1 MRAEPESRRSLTKM
15 PTNAKL
21 LWTTKSAVVALLVA
35 ALGFA
40 AMFIG
45 AGPSVAQSE
54 PVRFLDGGMESNF
67 PESVRFYTS
76 FESSVEVEDVRVR
89 FSTGPITTGQYDYLD
104 FTERSESLIDGEL
117 EWRVNTSARYM
128 PPGTTVDFV
137 FEVIDTDGNEHS
149 SEQYSQIMLDSRFE
163 WDVVSRGP
171 IYVYYHGP
179 VQVRAERLAEAGKE
193 SMELMGPIIGSEIE
207 TPIVVTLYNNNAEMI
222 GAVSAR
228 SATISRELI
237 TEGQAFYDHS
247 VVLVLS
253 GNRDIGTLTHELTH
267 ILVGRA
273 AEGSNA
279 LVPLWLNEGLA
290 EFGNLDK
297 GLSYVY
303 YLDWA
308 VDTNRLI
315 PFSRLQTFPGEPN
328 LVIVSYGQSRNF
340 VEYLIENYGPEKIAE
355 TIASIAEGR
364 SGDIAIRNV
373 YGKTVQQLDNEWRE
387 SIGADPYVPP
397 TPTPMPEDEDD
408 GSTSEYKLLTLTPV
422 KGGITV
428 GEAGATPTP
437 DSIATPIPAT
447 PTMEPTEEPQP
458 EVVVKPTATEEPE
471 PEVAPAD
478 ETPQEEPASSGGLCN
493 SNGNGPLEASTLLVG
508 FLIAILFMARRV
520 RK

>member
-1 MRAEPESRRSLTKM
+1 MPKIGKFTLSTKLVGLLLAVASIGAGTLFFDAT
-15 PTNAKL
+15 PTNA
-21 LWTTKSAVVALLVA
+21 
-35 ALGFA
+35 
-40 AMFIG
+40 
-45 AGPSVAQSE
+45 QSE
-54 PVRFLDGGMESNF
+54 AVRFIDGGMTSSF
-67 PESVRFYTS
+67 PESIRFHTS
-76 FESSVEVEDVRVR
+76 FETDVEIEDVRVR
-89 FSTGPITTGQYDYLD
+89 FSTGPATTGQYDYLD
-104 FTERSESLIDGEL
+104 VTERSASLMDGEL
-117 EWRVNTSARYM
+117 EWRVNTSARYI
-128 PPGTTVDFV
+128 PPGTTIDFV
-137 FEVIDTDGNEHS
+137 FEAIDTEGNEYVS
-149 SEQYSQIMLDSRFE
+149 DEYSQIMLDSRFE
-163 WDVVSRGP
+163 WEFVSRGP

-179 VQVRAERLAEAGKE
+179 VQVRAERLAEAAKE
-193 SMELMGPIIGSEIE
+193 SMELMGPITGSEIE

-237 TEGQAFYDHS
+237 TEGQAFFDHS

-273 AEGSNA
+273 ARGSNA

-315 PFSRLQTFPGEPN
+315 PFTRLQTFPGEPN
-328 LVIVSYGQSRNF
+328 MVIVSYGQSRDF
-340 VEYLIENYGPEKIAE
+340 IEYLIETYGGEKIAE
-355 TIASIAEGR
+355 TLASIAEGR

-397 TPTPMPEDEDD
+397 TPTPTPEEGSDD

-428 GEAGATPTP
+428 GEAGASPTP
-437 DSIATPIPAT
+437 EPINTPVPPTATAV
-447 PTMEPTEEPQP
+447 PTEEPEL
-458 EVVVKPTATEEPE
+458 EVAIKATEVKGPDTEPA
-471 PEVAPAD
+471 PEEEQTPA
-478 ETPQEEPASSGGLCN
+478 EEPTTSGGLCN
-493 SNGNGPLEASTLLVG
+493 SNGTGPLEGSAL
-508 FLIAILFMARRV
+508 LIAGLLGALILSRRF
-520 RK
+520 RR

>member
-1 MRAEPESRRSLTKM
+1 MNRAIQLS
-15 PTNAKL
+15 
-21 LWTTKSAVVALLVA
+21 VVAVA
-35 ALGFA
+35 VAIFA
-40 AMFIG
+40 VLAAITYD
-45 AGPSVAQSE
+45 QSATGQE
-54 PVRFLDGGMESNF
+54 SPVRFLDGGLESNF
-67 PESVRFYTS
+67 PEDIRFYTS
-76 FESSVEVEDVRVR
+76 FESDVEIDDVRVR
-89 FSTGPITTGQYDYLD
+89 FTTGPATTGQYDYLD
-104 FTERSESLIDGEL
+104 LTERSESLIDGEL
-117 EWRVNTSARYM
+117 IWRVNTSARYL

-137 FEVIDTDGNEHS
+137 FEAIDEDGNEYL
-149 SEQYSQIMLDSRFE
+149 SEQYSQMVLDARYE

-171 IYVYYHGP
+171 IHIYYHGP
-179 VQVRAERLAEAGKE
+179 VQVRAERLAEAAKE
-193 SMELMGPIIGSEIE
+193 SMELMGPITGSEIE

-273 AEGSNA
+273 AGGSNA

-315 PFSRLQTFPGEPN
+315 PFTRLQSFPGEPN
-328 LVIVSYGQSRNF
+328 MVIVSYGQSRNF
-340 VEYLIENYGPEKIAE
+340 VEYLIETYGPEKIAE

-373 YGKTVQQLDNEWRE
+373 YGKTVQQLDNEWRAK
-387 SIGADPYVPP
+387 IGADPYVPP
-397 TPTPMPEDEDD
+397 TPTPTPEDE
-408 GSTSEYKLLTLTPV
+408 STETSEYKLLTLTPV
-422 KGGITV
+422 KGGISV
-428 GEAGATPTP
+428 GETGSEPTPEPTNTPTP
-437 DSIATPIPAT
+437 IPTA
-447 PTMEPTEEPQP
+447 EPTAET
-458 EVVVKPTATEEPE
+458 EVMVKPTATEESQPE
-471 PEVAPAD
+471 PAQKDDGPE
-478 ETPQEEPASSGGLCN
+478 EEPASSSGLCN
-493 SNGNGPLEASTLLVG
+493 SNGNGPLEASPFLVTLL
-508 FLIAILFMARRV
+508 MAGLYLSRRI
-520 RK
+520 RR

>member
-1 MRAEPESRRSLTKM
+1 MNKAIQLS
-15 PTNAKL
+15 
-21 LWTTKSAVVALLVA
+21 VVALAVA
-35 ALGFA
+35 IFA
-40 AMFIG
+40 VLAAITHD
-45 AGPSVAQSE
+45 QSATGQE
-54 PVRFLDGGMESNF
+54 SPVRFLDGGLESNF
-67 PESVRFYTS
+67 PEDIRFYTS
-76 FESSVEVEDVRVR
+76 FETDVEIDDVRVR
-89 FSTGPITTGQYDYLD
+89 FTTGPATTGQYDYLD
-104 FTERSESLIDGEL
+104 LTERSELLIDGEL
-117 EWRVNTSARYM
+117 IWRVNTSARYL

-137 FEVIDTDGNEHS
+137 FEAIDEDGNEYL
-149 SEQYSQIMLDSRFE
+149 SEQYSQMVLDARYE

-171 IYVYYHGP
+171 IHIYYHGP
-179 VQVRAERLAEAGKE
+179 VQVRAERLAEAAKE
-193 SMELMGPIIGSEIE
+193 SMELMGPITGSEIE

-273 AEGSNA
+273 AGGSNA

-315 PFSRLQTFPGEPN
+315 PFTRLQSFPGEPN
-328 LVIVSYGQSRNF
+328 MVIVSYGQSRNF
-340 VEYLIENYGPEKIAE
+340 VEYLIEAYGPEKIAE

-373 YGKTVQQLDNEWRE
+373 YGKTVQQLDNEWRAK
-387 SIGADPYVPP
+387 IGADPYVPP
-397 TPTPMPEDEDD
+397 TPTPTPEDE
-408 GSTSEYKLLTLTPV
+408 STETSEYKLLTLTPV
-422 KGGITV
+422 KGGISV
-428 GEAGATPTP
+428 GETGSEPTPEPTNTPTP
-437 DSIATPIPAT
+437 IPTA
-447 PTMEPTEEPQP
+447 EPTVET
-458 EVVVKPTATEEPE
+458 EVMVKPIATEESQPE
-471 PEVAPAD
+471 PVQKDDGPE
-478 ETPQEEPASSGGLCN
+478 EEPASSGGLCN
-493 SNGNGPLEASTLLVG
+493 SNGNGPLEASPFLVTLL
-508 FLIAILFMARRV
+508 MAGLYLAQRIRR
-520 RK
+520 

>member
-1 MRAEPESRRSLTKM
+1 MNRAIQLS
-15 PTNAKL
+15 
-21 LWTTKSAVVALLVA
+21 VVALVVA
-35 ALGFA
+35 IFA
-40 AMFIG
+40 VLSAITHDRSATG
-45 AGPSVAQSE
+45 QES
-54 PVRFLDGGMESNF
+54 PVRFLDGGLESNF
-67 PESVRFYTS
+67 PEDIRFYTS
-76 FESSVEVEDVRVR
+76 FESDVEIDDVRVR
-89 FSTGPITTGQYDYLD
+89 FTTGPATTGQYDYLD
-104 FTERSESLIDGEL
+104 LTERSESLIDGEL
-117 EWRVNTSARYM
+117 IWRVNTSARYL

-137 FEVIDTDGNEHS
+137 FEAIDEDGNEYL
-149 SEQYSQIMLDSRFE
+149 SEQYSQMVLDARYE

-171 IYVYYHGP
+171 IHIYYHGP
-179 VQVRAERLAEAGKE
+179 VQVRAERLAEAAKE
-193 SMELMGPIIGSEIE
+193 SMELMGPITGSEIE

-273 AEGSNA
+273 AGGSNA

-315 PFSRLQTFPGEPN
+315 PFTRLQSFPGEPN
-328 LVIVSYGQSRNF
+328 MVIVSYGQSRNF
-340 VEYLIENYGPEKIAE
+340 VEYLIETYGPEKIAE

-373 YGKTVQQLDNEWRE
+373 YGKTVQQLDNEWRAK
-387 SIGADPYVPP
+387 IGADPYVPP
-397 TPTPMPEDEDD
+397 TPTPTPEDE
-408 GSTSEYKLLTLTPV
+408 STETSEYKLLTLTPV
-422 KGGITV
+422 KGGISV
-428 GEAGATPTP
+428 GETGSEPTPEPTKTPTP
-437 DSIATPIPAT
+437 IPTA
-447 PTMEPTEEPQP
+447 EPTAET
-458 EVVVKPTATEEPE
+458 EVMVKPTATEESQPE
-471 PEVAPAD
+471 PAQKDDGPE
-478 ETPQEEPASSGGLCN
+478 EEPASSSGLCN
-493 SNGNGPLEASTLLVG
+493 SNGNGPLEASPFLVTLL
-508 FLIAILFMARRV
+508 MAGLYLSRRI
-520 RK
+520 RR